1 MGWSLDYRGVKEPEL
16 LDEFLLAVGKALCVA
31 SAFERK
37 CQWVLRMVKLTD
49 YLEEGGDTSRAA
61 VNALLAV
68 TKDKFLGPT
77 VGDMKGLP
85 DFSADEVALLE
96 RAKDARNFIAHD
108 SADIGTWA
116 STKQIFEQRE
126 RLRNEVEALTAGD
139 NVISCWIYRLEN
151 HKELGLPGIEEDYP
165 RLVRQWIFGATY

>member
-108 SADIGTWA
+108 SADIG
-116 STKQIFEQRE
+116 
-126 RLRNEVEALTAGD
+126 
-139 NVISCWIYRLEN
+139 
-151 HKELGLPGIEEDYP
+151 LGP
-165 RLVRQWIFGATY
+165 RLNRFSSNGNDFATKWRR